1 MRHLVF
7 LTSFVALS
15 LSPESLAAGE
25 TDCTVQI
32 TDAKPSWTAYKTTD
46 KAAVS
51 GTFNDYQFATAE
63 PAASLSDALAGLN
76 LSINP
81 ASVESNNAP
90 RNATIASKYFALF
103 ENPTTISGKVLSV
116 TGNDESGTSGIQV
129 TMNGQSKDL
138 DFSYTVADTGELQA
152 SVSAD
157 MLDFALNG
165 PWASLHEAC
174 KALHTGADG
183 VAKTWTEVMLKVSA
197 KVVKSC
203 K

>member
-15 LSPESLAAGE
+15 LSPESLAAE
-25 TDCTVQI
+25 ASDCTVQI

-46 KAAVS
+46 KAAVN
-51 GTFNDYQFATAE
+51 GTFNDYQFTTVE

-76 LSINP
+76 MSINP

-90 RNATIASKYFALF
+90 RNATIVSKYFALF
-103 ENPTTISGKVLSV
+103 ENPTAIRGKVLSV
-116 TGNDESGTSGIQV
+116 NGNDESGTIGMQI
-129 TMNGQSKDL
+129 TMNGVSKDL
-138 DFSYTVADTGELQA
+138 DFSYTVADDGELQA

-157 MLDFALNG
+157 MFDFALNG
-165 PWASLHEAC
+165 PWSSLHEAC

-183 VAKTWTEVMLKVSA
+183 VAKTWTEVMLKVTANVA
-197 KVVKSC
+197 KVC